1 MGSLGSKSFT
11 SIISQTSNQGI
22 KALNTIKRNYQD
34 DLGLQTGDY
43 FISQTIKFDDE
54 QYDTMVAYMNEI
66 WTEVTGDNIPDMR
79 KDKAIGNNVNLL
91 KDKLMSSEL
100 SLAISGIS
108 NEKVKRRV
116 VQNLYNACAS
126 IGFGSGLNKEE
137 RELMEQSGMGQ
148 SNKLRAQ
155 FTGGIHVK
163 VY

>member
-1 MGSLGSKSFT
+1 L
-11 SIISQTSNQGI
+11 
-22 KALNTIKRNYQD
+22 D
-34 DLGLQTGDY
+34 TGDY
-43 FISQTIKFDDE
+43 FISQTVKFTDE
-54 QYDTMVAYMNEI
+54 QYDQMTMYMNDI
-66 WTEVTGDNIPDMR
+66 WLQVTGDNILDMR
-79 KDKAIGNNVNLL
+79 RDKSIGNDVNLL

-100 SLAISGIS
+100 SLAISGIK

-137 RELMEQSGMGQ
+137 RELMEQSGVGQ

-155 FTGGIHVK
+155 FTGGLHVK